1 MKREIRVN
9 GVSSFP
15 LLHIR
20 NTLIPVI
27 SVMLLHFVGRA
38 RQTRLTGVSGSY
50 GKSFSGT
57 DHIINPIFLC
67 LCRDCE

>member
-20 NTLIPVI
+20 NTLTPVI

-57 DHIINPIFLC
+57 DHIIKTILLC
-67 LCRDCE
+67 L